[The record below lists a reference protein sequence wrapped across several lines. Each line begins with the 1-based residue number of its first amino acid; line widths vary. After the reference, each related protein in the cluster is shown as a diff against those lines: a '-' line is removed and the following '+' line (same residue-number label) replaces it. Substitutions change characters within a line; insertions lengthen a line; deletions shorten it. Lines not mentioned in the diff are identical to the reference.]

1 MISERVLG
9 TISDR
14 VLAMMS
20 ERVLGT
26 ISDRVLAMLS
36 ERVLGTIISKRVL
49 AMISERVLGTISD
62 RVLAMLSERVLRT
75 IISKRVRASVSG
87 PLDESRKQGPGCCW
101 PAQVKEPTAVWKVLP
116 RQQSVDI
123 ALTLR
128 LDSNW
133 VAQLCCCRLTSG
145 KAPRTFFS
153 FF

>member
-1 MISERVLG
+1 MIFESLHRVISERVPD
-9 TISDR
+9 TVFQR
-14 VLAMMS
+14 VPRIIS
-20 ERVLGT
+20 ERVPA
-26 ISDRVLAMLS
+26 V
-36 ERVLGTIISKRVL
+36 
-49 AMISERVLGTISD
+49 ISERVLGTISD